1 MRLDLE
7 AISVEIAG
15 STLIRAL
22 DLTAGSGEIL
32 GLVGPNG
39 SGKSTALRC
48 VYRALRPT
56 TGVVRLDGADISA
69 QPLRTTARSVA
80 ALTQE
85 NHTELDFTVAEV
97 VALGRYPHLRANQA
111 LGEHERDL
119 CHQAMLRTEVTHLA
133 DRGML
138 ELSGGERQRVLIARA
153 LVQEPAVLVL
163 DEPTNH
169 LDVHHQVQ
177 LLSFLRDCGLTVL
190 LALHDLN
197 LAASTCDR
205 LAVLQQGS
213 LVATGTPAEVLEPG
227 LIRRVFG
234 VTPSIV
240 PHPRTGV
247 PQLLFDVTSQGATDI
262 PVGALP
268 TGPQQQSE
276 THKTTQ
282 KG

>member
-7 AISVEIAG
+7 AISVEIADA
-15 STLIRAL
+15 TLIRAL
-22 DLTAGSGEIL
+22 ELTVGSGEIL

-48 VYRALRPT
+48 IYRALSPT
-56 TGVVRLDGADISA
+56 TGVVRLDGDDIATQS
-69 QPLRTTARSVA
+69 LRTTAQSVA

-85 NHTELDFTVAEV
+85 SHTELDFTVAEV
-97 VALGRYPHLRANQA
+97 VALGRFPHLRGNQA
-111 LGEHERDL
+111 LSESELEL
-119 CHQAMLRTEVTHLA
+119 CHRAMLRTEVTHLA

-138 ELSGGERQRVLIARA
+138 SLSGGERQRVLIARA
-153 LVQEPAVLVL
+153 LVQEPRLLVL

-177 LLSFLRDCGLTVL
+177 LLTFLRECGLTVVV
-190 LALHDLN
+190 ALHDLN

-205 LAVLQQGS
+205 LAVLRQGR
-213 LVATGTPAEVLEPG
+213 LVATGTPADVLEPG
-227 LIRRVFG
+227 LIRQVFG

-247 PQLLFDVTSQGATDI
+247 PQLLFDVGGPAGSSALSSELARTTSI
-262 PVGALP
+262 E
-268 TGPQQQSE
+268 S
-276 THKTTQ
+276 
-282 KG
+282 